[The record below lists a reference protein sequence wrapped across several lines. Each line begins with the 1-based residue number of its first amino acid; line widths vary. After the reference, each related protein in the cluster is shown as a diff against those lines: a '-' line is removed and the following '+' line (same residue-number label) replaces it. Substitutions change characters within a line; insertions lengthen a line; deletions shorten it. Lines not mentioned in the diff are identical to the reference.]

1 MSRLRDRLT
10 RGLWSRS
17 VQAVRS
23 EPPPTCRRMITEEP
37 VGPTETLTIDQG
49 LAAYLRASRRSS
61 KVPSGNAAEK
71 QRGATYAIL
80 LTQSR
85 CLRERGLEPL
95 PNQVS
100 RAIDSDKAEVSG
112 SSPLRP
118 TLRPTRFPWSEA
130 VSGRGGLVVAP
141 QRHSHRSCR
150 EPAWAG
156 DLWHASPHG
165 GEGRRLLQ
173 WPGAL

>member
-1 MSRLRDRLT
+1 
-10 RGLWSRS
+10 
-17 VQAVRS
+17 
-23 EPPPTCRRMITEEP
+23 MITEEP

-118 TLRPTRFPWSEA
+118 TRFPWSEA

-141 QRHSHRSCR
+141 RGTATAVAGSRRGRVTYGMPPHTVEKGDGYFNGLGRS
-150 EPAWAG
+150 EP
-156 DLWHASPHG
+156 
-165 GEGRRLLQ
+165 
-173 WPGAL
+173 